1 MGVILAVPL
10 YVVALVLRIGLGEFK
25 DNGNGAQ
32 LFQSLA
38 TSYFTCFRCWV
49 AGDCTDSNGMPIFV
63 LVVQAYGWWFGV
75 FYCFLTVL
83 FSVALFNVIVAI
95 YVENTV
101 EAAKKNELVA
111 KRARLTDEKM
121 FNVKARQL
129 VSCLMRHTDGVL
141 HLMGVQ
147 QILRDL
153 DVEDEEQH
161 DLFDTLDV
169 DGGGTLDLEELI
181 SGIAKL
187 RGEARRSD
195 IISVGLRVRSTQD
208 ELQAFME
215 NTSEQLRSQ
224 SDNLRDLLKFLSK
237 TSPSFLFSR
246 AASSLLEVHGGR
258 PVDPPAE
265 SMDFML

>member
-1 MGVILAVPL
+1 
-10 YVVALVLRIGLGEFK
+10 
-25 DNGNGAQ
+25 
-32 LFQSLA
+32 
-38 TSYFTCFRCWV
+38 
-49 AGDCTDSNGMPIFV
+49 
-63 LVVQAYGWWFGV
+63 
-75 FYCFLTVL
+75 
-83 FSVALFNVIVAI
+83 
-95 YVENTV
+95 V

-141 HLMGVQ
+141 HLMGDQQISFEQASKLELTPEIFHDLLQHEEFQ

-195 IISVGLRVRSTQD
+195 IIGIGLRVRSTQD

-224 SDNLRDLLKFLSK
+224 SENLEDLLEFLSK
-237 TSPSFLFSR
+237 ACPSFLLSS
-246 AASSLLEVHGGR
+246 AACSQLGVDGDR

-265 SMDFML
+265 NMDFHL